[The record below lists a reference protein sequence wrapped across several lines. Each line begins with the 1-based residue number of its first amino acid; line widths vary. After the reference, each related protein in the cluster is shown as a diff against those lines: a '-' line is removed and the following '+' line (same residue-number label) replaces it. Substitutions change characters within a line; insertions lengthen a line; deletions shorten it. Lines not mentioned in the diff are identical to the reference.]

1 MRRTKESCVD
11 LTARLLG
18 GAEKELAAYVRAVEE
33 LYGPDEARQS
43 VEDWIAEMKWM
54 DWPGED
60 ASPDWRC
67 LTIAAAKRL
76 AGRLRESICVQQQVQ
91 GRRDHTDDVT
101 RRQRLHNRIAAAL
114 EDRFPEIV
122 SAQPALLAQHYADG
136 GLAEKAAAPDV
147 IVQMDDVRPRRPRY
161 HLRRGQR

>member
-33 LYGPDEARQS
+33 LFGPEEASQS

-91 GRRDHTDDVT
+91 GVRAFGAIRPSVY
-101 RRQRLHNRIAAAL
+101 RI
-114 EDRFPEIV
+114 
-122 SAQPALLAQHYADG
+122 
-136 GLAEKAAAPDV
+136 
-147 IVQMDDVRPRRPRY
+147 
-161 HLRRGQR
+161 GQQ